1 MGRLQITVVSD
12 IHYASAAEQERR
24 NHETRWI
31 KSRLGK
37 AALAA
42 YRDHIWLREPLLKN
56 YLLDRFLERAG
67 SPELVVANGDFSC
80 DTAFIGHTDPASR
93 QSAEECLGKLRQA
106 FPDRLLTTMGD
117 HELGKVSMAGRQG
130 GLRFDSYT
138 VSESVLGIPG
148 FWERDF
154 GAYKFIGIA
163 SSVIAFPVLE
173 AEALREERPLW
184 QAQRERLLELFRES
198 LIRLKPG
205 QRVLLF
211 CHDPTAL
218 PFLVEDPVIGRF
230 TGRIEATIIG
240 HLHSPLVFWKA
251 RMLAGLPPVPWF
263 GTTVL
268 RMTKALR
275 RARLWKPLKPRL
287 CPALAG
293 VELLKDGGWL
303 TIDLDLTANE
313 ALKITRHRLPR

>member
-42 YRDHIWLREPLLKN
+42 YRDHVWLREPLLKN

-67 SPELVVANGDFSC
+67 SPDLVVANGDFSC

-93 QSAEECLGKLRQA
+93 QSAEECLGKLRRA
-106 FPDRLLTTMGD
+106 FPERLLTTMGD
-117 HELGKVSMAGRQG
+117 HELGKVSMAGKQG
-130 GLRFDSYT
+130 GLRFDSFR
-138 VSESVLGIPG
+138 VSERDLGIPG

-173 AEALREERPLW
+173 AEALTEERPLW
-184 QAQRERLLELFRES
+184 MAQREQLLIDFRES
-198 LIRLKPG
+198 LGRLKPG

-218 PFLVEDPVIGRF
+218 PFLAEDPVIGKYA
-230 TGRIEATIIG
+230 GRIATTIIG

-251 RMLAGLPPVPWF
+251 RMLAGLPPIPWF

-268 RMTKALR
+268 RITKALR
-275 RARLWKPLKPRL
+275 RARHWKPLKPRL

-303 TIDLDLTANE
+303 TIDLDLTAKE

>member
-42 YRDHIWLREPLLKN
+42 YRDHVWLREPLLKN
-56 YLLDRFLERAG
+56 YLLDRFLDRAG

-80 DTAFIGHTDPASR
+80 DTAFVGHTDPASR
-93 QSAEECLGKLRQA
+93 QSAEECLGKLRGA
-106 FPDRLLTTMGD
+106 FPAKLLTTMGD

-130 GLRFDSYT
+130 GLRFDSYQ
-138 VSESVLGIPG
+138 VSERDLGIPG

-173 AEALREERPLW
+173 AEALPEERHLW
-184 QAQRERLLELFRES
+184 QSERERMLEAFHSS
-198 LIRLKPG
+198 LGSLKPG

-218 PFLVEDPVIGRF
+218 PFLAEDPVIGKSAD
-230 TGRIEATIIG
+230 RIETTIIG

-251 RMLAGLPPVPWF
+251 RMLAGLPPIPWF

-275 RARLWKPLKPRL
+275 RARLWKRMKPRL

-293 VELLKDGGWL
+293 VDLLKDGGWL
-303 TIDLDLTANE
+303 TLDLDLTAKE
-313 ALKITRHRLPR
+313 AMKITRHRLPR

>member
-12 IHYASAAEQERR
+12 IHYASAAEQVRR

-42 YRDHIWLREPLLKN
+42 YRDHVWLREPLLKN

-93 QSAEECLGKLRQA
+93 QSAEECLGKLRRS
-106 FPDRLLTTMGD
+106 FPEKLLTTMGD
-117 HELGKVSMAGRQG
+117 HELGKVSLAGKQG
-130 GLRFDSYT
+130 GLRFDSYR
-138 VSESVLGIPG
+138 VSERDLGIAG

-154 GAYKFIGIA
+154 GAYRFIGIA
-163 SSVIAFPVLE
+163 SSAIAFPVLE
-173 AEALREERPLW
+173 AEALAEERPLW
-184 QAQRERLLELFRES
+184 LAQRERLLEAFRES
-198 LIRLKPG
+198 LGRLKPG
-205 QRVLLF
+205 QHVLLF

-218 PFLVEDPVIGRF
+218 PFLAEDPVIG
-230 TGRIEATIIG
+230 TYAQRIEATIIG

-251 RMLAGLPPVPWF
+251 RMLAGLPPIPWF
-263 GTTVL
+263 GATVL

-303 TIDLDLTANE
+303 TVDLDLTGDDP
-313 ALKITRHRLPR
+313 LKITRHRLPR

>member
-1 MGRLQITVVSD
+1 MTGVQTCALPI
-12 IHYASAAEQERR
+12 
-24 NHETRWI
+24 
-31 KSRLGK
+31 SRLGK

-42 YRDHIWLREPLLKN
+42 YRDHVWLREPLLKN
-56 YLLDRFLERAG
+56 YLLDRFLDRAG

-80 DTAFIGHTDPASR
+80 DTAFVGHTDPASR
-93 QSAEECLGKLRQA
+93 QSAEECLGKLRGA
-106 FPDRLLTTMGD
+106 FPAKLLTTMGD

-130 GLRFDSYT
+130 GLRFDSYQ
-138 VSESVLGIPG
+138 VSERDLGIPG

-173 AEALREERPLW
+173 AEALPEERHLW
-184 QAQRERLLELFRES
+184 QSERERMLEAFHSS
-198 LIRLKPG
+198 LGSLKPG

-218 PFLVEDPVIGRF
+218 PFLAEDPVIGKSAD
-230 TGRIEATIIG
+230 RIETTIIG

-251 RMLAGLPPVPWF
+251 RMLAGLPPIPWF

-268 RMTKALR
+268 RITKALR
-275 RARLWKPLKPRL
+275 RARLWKLMKPRL

-303 TIDLDLTANE
+303 TLDLDLAGHE
-313 ALKITRHRLPR
+313 AMKITRHRLPR